1 MGYKVTDIFGYGNR
15 NTINLREIE
24 DNVLSKLSG
33 EVEKGDYEINF
44 EIPINVPNYMKEASY
59 LLTRENKKVA
69 YVMKNKNITAIVGY
83 IKNV

>member
-1 MGYKVTDIFGYGNR
+1 MRLIDMHCDTIMALMGNEKS
-15 NTINLREIE
+15 LRSS
-24 DNVLSKLSG
+24 DNMIDVEKL
-33 EVEKGDYEINF
+33 EKGDYEIYF

-59 LLTRENKKVA
+59 LLTRDNKKVA